1 MIDSRSDIERANVP
15 VGRSR
20 WIHRGILAATCVLV
34 IGVYAYTARSGYLV
48 STSLNPAGEYYNLLV
63 EGFRAGQLSLKKEVP
78 AGFAQLADPYDPTA
92 NAPYGLLDLSYYR
105 GKLYLYYGVTPALAL
120 FWPYITLTGHYL
132 SQKDATMIFCV
143 IGFLASTGLL
153 CALWQRY
160 FGNVSVGL
168 VATGVIALG
177 FASFMPFLLARCD
190 VYEVSISCGYMLTM
204 LALAAIWK
212 ALHDLNRSWQWLA
225 AASLA
230 YGLALGARPSLLFG
244 AVILLVPVAQAW
256 RERRKVRLLLIAA
269 TGPLVLIGLGLML
282 YNALRFDNPLE
293 FGMGYGLGGDRLHRA
308 PFFGLRYLWF
318 HFKVYCLEPARWDG
332 RFPFV
337 HDITVPPLP
346 PGHGRVEHPFGILTN
361 IPLVWLALA
370 APLAGRGRPTESRR
384 ILRSILTVLGLLFAT
399 CLLTLSLY
407 FSASGRYEAE
417 FLPSLV
423 LLAVIGILSLER
435 AFVLRGA
442 KLTPTSESGWT
453 VQMLRRP
460 LIRWGWG
467 TLLGFSVAFNLLAS
481 VGRTSEAHYNLGYVL
496 ERMGRV
502 TEAIT
507 QYKQALRLNPE
518 YAEAHRILGNHLLEA
533 GEVSEAI
540 THYEETVRLDPARAE
555 AHNNL
560 GVALVR
566 LGRLP
571 EAVEHFRQALRINPN
586 LADCHSNLAVALM
599 RLGKESEAL
608 NHFERSL
615 QLRPEDAETHYDFAV
630 ALEQAGQIP
639 EAIGHYEQAL
649 RLKPDFDEAQKAL
662 ARLRAA
668 Q

>member
-105 GKLYLYYGVTPALAL
+105 GKLYLYYGVSPALAL
-120 FWPYITLTGHYL
+120 FWPYVTLTGHYL

-153 CALWQRY
+153 CALWRRY

-453 VQMLRRP
+453 VQMLRRL

-540 THYEETVRLDPARAE
+540 THYEETVRLDPDRAE

-566 LGRLP
+566 LGKLP